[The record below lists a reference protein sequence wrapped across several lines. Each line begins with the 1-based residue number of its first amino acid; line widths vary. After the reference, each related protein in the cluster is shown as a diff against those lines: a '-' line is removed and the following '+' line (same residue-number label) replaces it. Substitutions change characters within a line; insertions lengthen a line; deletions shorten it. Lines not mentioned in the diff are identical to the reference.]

1 MKIYISGPITGTSDY
16 QERFSAAEQIIN
28 ANGDGDIVAVNPVK
42 ETAGIPDGSP
52 WETYK
57 KACMKILADCDAIYM
72 LEGWTGSRGAR
83 LEYLVAMELGLREVK
98 G

>member
-1 MKIYISGPITGTSDY
+1 
-16 QERFSAAEQIIN
+16 
-28 ANGDGDIVAVNPVK
+28 
-42 ETAGIPDGSP
+42 
-52 WETYK
+52 
-57 KACMKILADCDAIYM
+57 MKILADCDAIYM